1 MELPL
6 PLKQL
11 KDFDD
16 RRPSLP
22 GEHWIALGA
31 GALLL
36 LWAARRR
43 SWATAGAG
51 LGMLVRAA
59 SGRDGLRRVLKS
71 DATDGPEAT
80 PGDAAPQPAK
90 PAATPSARVLPL
102 HVGQR

>member
-51 LGMLVRAA
+51 LGMLARAA
-59 SGRDGLRRVLKS
+59 SGRDGLPRVIKPATAEGPHD
-71 DATDGPEAT
+71 DAGNPVGE
-80 PGDAAPQPAK
+80 
-90 PAATPSARVLPL
+90 PAATPSARVVPL

>member
-22 GEHWIALGA
+22 GEHWIAFGA

-51 LGMLVRAA
+51 LGMLARAA
-59 SGRDGLRRVLKS
+59 SGRDGLRRALKRE
-71 DATDGPEAT
+71 DAPDDAELQAT
-80 PGDAAPQPAK
+80 K
-90 PAATPSARVLPL
+90 PAATASARVLPL